1 VVTSTINRVELN
13 NMSHVWSIL
22 GKVGPTFQK
31 VISSLRV
38 MGFYPPVNQASAVEY
53 NRVAEY
59 YLGLVYQDNVPTS
72 DSSPENPIRSGII
85 V

>member
-38 MGFYPPVNQASAVEY
+38 MGFYPVNQASEWSITGGSGILSWAGVS
-53 NRVAEY
+53 
-59 YLGLVYQDNVPTS
+59 DNVPTS
-72 DSSPENPIRSGII
+72 DSSSENPIRLGII